1 MVFEGYQPGYGFF
14 NSFGALQRPLLRRG
28 STGEA
33 VKELQSLLE
42 NALQMSVGVT
52 GSFDDRT
59 LGAVL
64 RFQRAKSLKVDGVVG
79 PQTWSALLGQP
90 VDVPG
95 ATGTTGTTPN
105 IPGTRGPAGGG
116 PVINDGDI
124 SLEAGAAPAGKV
136 NTTGLLV
143 GLGVAFVAGYFL
155 FKGRKS
161 AAVP

>member
-33 VKELQSLLE
+33 VKELQTLLE

-64 RFQRAKSLKVDGVVG
+64 SFQRAKSLKVDGVVG
-79 PQTWSALLGQP
+79 PQTWGALLGQP

-95 ATGTTGTTPN
+95 ATGGSAT
-105 IPGTRGPAGGG
+105 IPGVRGETSG

-161 AAVP
+161 PAVP